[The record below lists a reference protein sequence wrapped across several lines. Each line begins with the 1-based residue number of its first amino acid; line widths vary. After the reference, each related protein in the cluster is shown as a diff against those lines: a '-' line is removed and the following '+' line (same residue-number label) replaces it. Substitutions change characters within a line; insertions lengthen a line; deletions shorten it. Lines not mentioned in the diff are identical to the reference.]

1 MAKTLVALLSGL
13 IFGFGLIASGM
24 SNPGK
29 VKGFL
34 DLAGQWDPSLALVMA
49 GACGVALV
57 PFAWARQRTTSW
69 LGAAMPDNSL
79 QSIDRRLL
87 IGSALFG
94 VGWGL
99 SGFCPGPAVVGLG
112 AGYQPGIV
120 FVIAMLLGMVTFEWR
135 LRRGVAGARGDE

>member
-1 MAKTLVALLSGL
+1 MAKALVALLSGL

-24 SNPGK
+24 SDPGK

-34 DLAGQWDPSLALVMA
+34 DLAGNWDPSLALVMA
-49 GACGVALV
+49 GAIAVALV
-57 PFAWARQRTTSW
+57 PSARARKRSTSW
-69 LGAAMPDNSL
+69 LGNPMPTRHP
-79 QSIDRRLL
+79 QIIDRRLL

-94 VGWGL
+94 IGWGL

-120 FVIAMLLGMVTFEWR
+120 FIIAMLLGMLVHER
-135 LRRGVAGARGDE
+135 LLRSGPTTAGSDE